1 MYKGPLDGRCIPHS
15 QGAVPMERAS
25 GMHLSTKE
33 KICTPIIT
41 MENQALM
48 LTNGLKNGDN
58 FSDNKVLKVSIKD
71 DLGELQI
78 VYLLILPGY

>member
-1 MYKGPLDGRCIPHS
+1 
-15 QGAVPMERAS
+15 
-25 GMHLSTKE
+25 
-33 KICTPIIT
+33 
-41 MENQALM
+41 M

-58 FSDNKVLKVSIKD
+58 FSDNKVLKVAIKD